1 MFATL
6 GVLRIVLNEAE
17 ARKVAKKVK
26 APGGDGD
33 GAGGG
38 GGEGA
43 IDFTKTIVTT
53 LLDEV
58 HTDRSRS
65 TN

>member
-1 MFATL
+1 VFATL

-26 APGGDGD
+26 APGGDG
-33 GAGGG
+33 
-38 GGEGA
+38 EGA
-43 IDFTKTIVTT
+43 VDFIKTIVTT